1 MTRRLD
7 YGKIAPGALEAM
19 LGLERYGRESGL
31 EDSLI
36 ELVKVRASQINRC
49 AYCIDMHTKDALAAG
64 ETPQR
69 LFLLDAWREAP
80 AFYTDRERAALAW
93 TEAVTEIAE
102 EGVSEELYESVC
114 AHFSE
119 KELVDLTTVVVTIN
133 AWNRFGIAFQSEAGH
148 YEPKA
153 PRLHVE
159 RTAD

>member
-1 MTRRLD
+1 MIGGPEMTRRLD

-80 AFYTDRERAALAW
+80 AFYTDRDRAARAW
-93 TEAVTEIAE
+93 TEAVTEIAAAAA
-102 EGVSEELYESVC
+102 SEEPDDGVRAAC
-114 AHFSE
+114 A
-119 KELVDLTTVVVTIN
+119 
-133 AWNRFGIAFQSEAGH
+133 
-148 YEPKA
+148 
-153 PRLHVE
+153 E
-159 RTAD
+159 RERV